1 MMQFYFL
8 SILLNLITGS
18 ILLYSCENPQDAEDD
33 FDESSE
39 NPDLDSEKKSKI
51 KKIFYKI
58 FGTTKIAEDS
68 LFHLIIGFLTVFT
81 GLVKLLSPCSS
92 PIFLGDLLPAL
103 AGLVGGAS
111 LLLLYFS
118 QKSEVEINLPSFLE
132 KIFIS
137 ERKIVAIAL
146 IVIAIVH
153 FIVPG
158 VLFL

>member
-18 ILLYSCENPQDAEDD
+18 ILLYSCENPQDVEDN

-39 NPDLDSEKKSKI
+39 NPDLEKKSKI